1 MTVLEQANQHLTKAR
16 ATILLRKLS
25 DSMAVI
31 ALTHE
36 EALWWLMTAEQA
48 LNGER
53 TIKLHALIAR
63 SVEPDL
69 LAYIVTGRVQ

>member
-1 MTVLEQANQHLTKAR
+1 MTALQHLTKTR
-16 ATILLRKLS
+16 ATILLRELS

-36 EALWWLMTAEQA
+36 EALWWIMTAEQA

-53 TIKLHALIAR
+53 PTSLHALIAG